1 MIIKEVKEYGT
12 KTKRQRI
19 EFTKSDGL
27 SPGSEVVILTVEEYD
42 KLKNKIFTMNDKVIS
57 QDKELQIYQNQEQNL
72 KQIIED
78 TTSPIHEYYKQEIK
92 SKDDRIKQ
100 LEDEYKTLQDNAN
113 QFNLEL
119 MGLNGLEILFL
130 RKHKKL
136 IRSFHEDLKLI
147 GVDTDIV
154 DTNVLPGVDRSGS
167 DKNQKW
173 MLILFIINKNS
184 YTICS

>member
-1 MIIKEVKEYGT
+1 MFRLFDGAIMIIKEVKEYGT

-78 TTSPIHEYYKQEIK
+78 TTSPIHDYYKQEIT
-92 SKDDRIKQ
+92 SKDNKIKQ
-100 LEDEYKTLQDNAN
+100 LEMELKALHHKTNR
-113 QFNLEL
+113 FTLEL
-119 MGLNGLEILFL
+119 MDLNLLDKI
-130 RKHKKL
+130 RSKDSKL
-136 IRSFHEDLKLI
+136 IKSFNDEITTFELNPK
-147 GVDTDIV
+147 IV
-154 DTNVLPGVDRSGS
+154 DADGGAIPGGDRSGS
-167 DKNQKW
+167 DKNQK
-173 MLILFIINKNS
+173 
-184 YTICS
+184 